1 MQFRI
6 LGPLEAVDD
15 QGATLPLGGGRQ
27 LALFAL
33 LLLNANEVVSTDRL
47 VDELWS
53 EQPPATAEKIV
64 RNYISLLRKQL
75 GDRLVRRSPGYLLR
89 IEPGELDSERF
100 ESLVRQ
106 AREQEPAAAA
116 ATLRQALALWS
127 GPPLAQLAYEPFAQ
141 QAMASLEDLRVQ
153 ALEDRIDADL
163 ELGHDRELV
172 PELEQ
177 LVRDQPLRERPRT
190 LLMLALYRAGRQTDA
205 LEVYQDT
212 RRTLVE
218 ELGLE
223 PSPALQEL
231 QRRILAH
238 DETLAGPAQEQ
249 ARTASRRRK
258 GGLLIV
264 AGGVV
269 LLAAGIAAG
278 TVALTRDSGAAAL
291 SKVDANSVGVIDV
304 RTNRIVGE
312 VPVGSA
318 PTRLALAGNSLWVVN
333 TADNTVSR
341 IDVKRRVQIRTITV
355 PGPPSGIT
363 ANEKAVWVV
372 YLRSLDAGGNGAG
385 SAGAALIDPRF
396 NDVSNTV
403 VLNQRFEY
411 QDDIAVGLGSVWA
424 ADPAFITRLDS
435 SGGSR
440 KPISID
446 YTSQSS
452 VDAGYGMVWAVNG
465 LGIVR
470 IDPATNTPFSI
481 PIAQTG
487 TGHGLS
493 PTAVAVGEGAVWVT
507 SRYISSNGFSTSGK
521 RGTVSR
527 IDPRTN
533 AVMKTILV
541 GHEPFAIAAGG
552 GAVWVA
558 NRTDST
564 IMRIDPRTNTVV
576 KTIHVGGE
584 PEGLAVGPD
593 TVWVSVD

>member
-6 LGPLEAVDD
+6 LGPLEVVDD
-15 QGATLPLGGGRQ
+15 QGTPVPVGGGRQ
-27 LALFAL
+27 LGLFAL
-33 LLLNANEVVSTDRL
+33 LLLNANKVVSTDRL

-53 EQPPATAEKIV
+53 ERPPATAEKIV
-64 RNYISLLRKQL
+64 RNYVSLLRKQL
-75 GDRLVRRSPGYLLR
+75 GDRIVRRAPGYLLR
-89 IEPGELDSERF
+89 VEAGELDSERF
-100 ESLVRQ
+100 ESLVRE
-106 AREQEPAAAA
+106 AHEQPPAAAVE
-116 ATLRQALALWS
+116 TLRQALGLWT
-127 GPPLAQLAYEPFAQ
+127 GAPLAEVAYEPFAQ
-141 QAMASLEDLRVQ
+141 QAIARLEQERLQ
-153 ALEDRIDADL
+153 ALEDRIDVDL
-163 ELGHDRELV
+163 QLGRERNVL
-172 PELEQ
+172 PELER
-177 LVRDQPLRERPRT
+177 LVREQPLRERPRS

-205 LEVYQDT
+205 LDVYQDA
-212 RRTLVE
+212 RRTLVD

-238 DETLAGPAQEQ
+238 DPALAGPGQ
-249 ARTASRRRK
+249 RTSLRARRRR

-333 TADNTVSR
+333 TGDSTVSR

-355 PGPPSGIT
+355 PGPPSGIA
-363 ANEKAVWVV
+363 ANEKAAWVV
-372 YLRSLDAGGNGAG
+372 YLRSRDAGGVGAG
-385 SAGAALIDPRF
+385 SAGAALVDPRF
-396 NDVSNTV
+396 NDVSHTV

-411 QDDIAVGLGSVWA
+411 QDAIAVGLGSVWA
-424 ADPAFITRLDS
+424 ADPAFITRLDP
-435 SGGSR
+435 SGRFR
-440 KPISID
+440 KLIPID
-446 YTSQSS
+446 YTSENSI
-452 VDAGYGMVWAVNG
+452 DIGHGAVWAVNG

-470 IDPATNTPFSI
+470 IDPATNVPLTI
-481 PIAQTG
+481 PTAQTG
-487 TGHGLS
+487 TGGGPS
-493 PTAVAVGEGAVWVT
+493 PTAVAVGDGAVWVAN
-507 SRYISSNGFSTSGK
+507 RYVVGNGFSTSRR

-527 IDPRTN
+527 IDPQTN
-533 AVMKTILV
+533 AVVETIPV
-541 GHEPFAIAAGG
+541 GHDPFAIAAGNG
-552 GAVWVA
+552 GVWVA

-564 IMRIDPRTNTVV
+564 IMRIDPRTNEVV
-576 KTIHVGGE
+576 KTIEIGGR
-584 PEGLAVGPD
+584 PEGLAAGSD